1 MGGLLR
7 RAVRATAVAG
17 ALLGGACSA
26 TRVSPPVPTGPSYQ
40 ARLEAAD
47 TLVRAGCLDCLAAAH
62 REYRALRADHPDL
75 DKAIAGEVRAAAL
88 IDIRERELGL
98 LSSGSLMSAREAA
111 TGSTAARLSFS
122 NVLDV
127 VAELRLGPD
136 GARPSTDEQVAAM
149 LRFATNRTE
158 WASLLRET
166 APQEPLASYAWLG
179 FACDSLN
186 ARSIAANEVRSFM
199 GDAPSALLTFGYLAS
214 CERGQ
219 SEALALLLDY
229 DPRFVEANY
238 LIGLAD
244 LGQRPQ
250 PDVDAADRRFRRA
263 YEWRQDWPAL
273 TLSMANL
280 ALATEDY
287 DRALQFFDR
296 TLALKPSDGD
306 SLVGTIHALT
316 QLGRYQDALVTVE
329 ALLTTGRNLGEA
341 RYWRAF
347 NENQIGRYQAA
358 WSDVL
363 MAASLLINA
372 QVPKLAGII
381 AYRRADLEVARRQL
395 DDARGRNRND
405 CEVGFYLHMV
415 LADRR
420 EWSRTAEIASETGRC
435 FDEWEGRLRENIAAL
450 RESNGEPAR
459 VARQVARRKDQIAT
473 NARMRVTAWFNTA
486 VAMFNLGRHAEARTF
501 AMKVL
506 DDEQF
511 GDRARALLPRL
522 RE

>member
-1 MGGLLR
+1 M
-7 RAVRATAVAG
+7 AG
-17 ALLGGACSA
+17 VSCSSRPV
-26 TRVSPPVPTGPSYQ
+26 TLPVPTGPSSE

-47 TLVRAGCLDCLAAAH
+47 TLVRAGCLDCLAAAY
-62 REYRALRADHPDL
+62 REYRALRADNPQL
-75 DKAIAGEVRAAAL
+75 DKAIAGEVRTAAL

-98 LSSGSLMSAREAA
+98 LSSDSLVAARERAA
-111 TGSTAARLSFS
+111 GSNAARLAFS
-122 NVLDV
+122 KILDI

-158 WASLLRET
+158 WAGLLRET
-166 APQEPLASYAWLG
+166 APHEPLASYAWLG
-179 FACDSLN
+179 FACDTLN
-186 ARSIAANEVRSFM
+186 ARTIAANEVRSFM
-199 GDAPSALLTFGYLAS
+199 GDTPSALLTFGYLAS

-238 LIGLAD
+238 LLGLAD
-244 LGQRPQ
+244 LGGRPQ
-250 PDVDAADRRFRRA
+250 PDVDGADQRFRRA
-263 YEWRQDWPAL
+263 YQWRQDWPAL

-296 TLALKPSDGD
+296 TLTLRPSDGD

-316 QLGRYQDALVTVE
+316 QLGRYRDALVTVE
-329 ALLTTGRNLGEA
+329 ALLATGRNVGEA

-347 NENQIGRYQAA
+347 NENQIGLYEAA
-358 WSDVL
+358 WSDVQI
-363 MAASLLINA
+363 AATLLVNA

-381 AYRRADLEVARRQL
+381 AYRRGDLEVARRQL
-395 DDARGRNRND
+395 EDARGRNRSD

-435 FDEWEGRLRENIAAL
+435 FDEWESRLRDNIAAL

-459 VARQVARRKDQIAT
+459 VARQIARREDQIAT
-473 NARMRVTAWFNTA
+473 NARMQVTAWFNTA

-501 AMKVL
+501 AMKVV
-506 DDEQF
+506 DDQQF